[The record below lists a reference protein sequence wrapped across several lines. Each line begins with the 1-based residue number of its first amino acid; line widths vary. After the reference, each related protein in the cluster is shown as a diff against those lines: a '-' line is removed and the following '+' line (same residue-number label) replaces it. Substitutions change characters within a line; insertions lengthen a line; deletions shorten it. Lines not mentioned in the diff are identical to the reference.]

1 MLFGVENGEHV
12 QKVLALLDNP
22 TGKISKG
29 KIESYLKLC
38 GSPKIASNGNVV
50 DIERYIADMLGRG
63 LRGALNA
70 LKTDVAAAYLEV
82 RANAAP
88 DIDSKIDSTM
98 EKYEKLFAKF

>member
-1 MLFGVENGEHV
+1 M
-12 QKVLALLDNP
+12 LALLDNP

-38 GSPKIASNGNVV
+38 GSPKIAANGNVV
-50 DIERYIADMLGRG
+50 DIERYIADMLDGRG

-82 RANAAP
+82 RANGAP
-88 DIDSKIDSTM
+88 DIDSTIGNTM
-98 EKYEKLFAKF
+98 KKYEKLFAKF